1 MNVPFSQDVRLAA
14 AGTITLMIVPGSPEE
29 LAEALA
35 SAQRN
40 HQTIRLFGNS
50 TKDRMGGPIH
60 AADVL
65 ISTAKLNRVL
75 QYEPNDLTIS
85 VEAGMTYRELS
96 SVLAEHR
103 QMVPLDPPFSESA
116 TVGGIVA
123 ANASGPRRRLY
134 GTARDMVIG
143 MTFATLEGKLI
154 RSGGMVVKNV
164 AGLDMGK
171 LMIGSFGTLAAVAVI
186 NFRLHPM
193 PAATRTFVREFVRA
207 AEAIAVRDKILKSSL
222 QPAAVDIVKS
232 AAGYDLM
239 IQAGGSSAVLDR
251 YSRELSSSRVVEGAE
266 ERALWERIREF
277 TPQFLREHEN
287 GAVVR
292 ISCTLSEVGR
302 VLEALPAPALAR
314 AGSGVCYAYYPQ
326 VGDLRHIGELRH
338 IKDLYSKGVGKSVV
352 EFAPQSVCET
362 AELWPDPGSDFA
374 MMKKVKEMF
383 DPQYLLNRGRLYGR
397 I

>member
-1 MNVPFSQDVRLAA
+1 MKVLFSQDVRHAA
-14 AGTITLMIVPGSPEE
+14 AGTITLMIVPGSAEE

-35 SAQRN
+35 SSQRN
-40 HQTIRLFGNS
+40 RQSIHLCGNS
-50 TKDRMGGPIH
+50 TKDRMGGPISP
-60 AADVL
+60 ADVR
-65 ISTAKLNRVL
+65 ISTAGLNRVL
-75 QYEPNDLTIS
+75 QYEPSDLTIS
-85 VEAGMTYRELS
+85 VQAGITYRELS
-96 SVLAEHR
+96 RVLAEHR
-103 QMVPLDPPFSESA
+103 QMVPLDPPFSGRA

-123 ANASGPRRRLY
+123 ANANGPRRRLY

-207 AEAIAVRDKILKSSL
+207 TEAITLREKILKSSL
-222 QPAAVDIVKS
+222 QPAAIDIIKS

-239 IQAGGSSAVLDR
+239 IQAGGSTAVLDR
-251 YSRELSSSRVVEGAE
+251 YSSELAGARVLEGAE
-266 ERALWERIREF
+266 ENTLWERIREL
-277 TPQFLREHEN
+277 TPQFLRENEN
-287 GAVVR
+287 GVVVR

-314 AGSGVCYAYYPQ
+314 AGSGVCYGYFPQ
-326 VGDLRHIGELRH
+326 AGDLRQIEG
-338 IKDLYSKGVGKSVV
+338 LYSKRLGKSVV
-352 EFAPQSVCET
+352 EFAPQNVRET
-362 AELWPDPGSDFA
+362 AELWPEPGSDFA

>member
-1 MNVPFSQDVRLAA
+1 
-14 AGTITLMIVPGSPEE
+14 MIVPGSPEE
-29 LAEALA
+29 LAEALV

-40 HQTIRLFGNS
+40 RHTIHLSGNS
-50 TKDRMGGPIH
+50 TKDRMGGPIC
-60 AADVL
+60 AGDVQ

-75 QYEPNDLTIS
+75 QYEPSDLTIS
-85 VEAGMTYRELS
+85 VEAGIPYRELS
-96 SVLAEHR
+96 RVLAEHR
-103 QMVPLDPPFSESA
+103 QMVPLDPPFSENA
-116 TVGGIVA
+116 TIGGIVA

-171 LMIGSFGTLAAVAVI
+171 LMIGSFGTLAPVAVI

-193 PAATRTFVREFVRA
+193 PVATRTFVRQFVRA
-207 AEAIAVRDKILKSSL
+207 AEVIAARDKILKSPL
-222 QPAAVDIVKS
+222 QPAAVDILKW

-239 IQAGGSSAVLDR
+239 IQAGGSAAVLAR
-251 YSRELSSSRVVEGAE
+251 YSRELQDARVVEGAE
-266 ERALWERIREF
+266 EEALWERIREF
-277 TPQFLREHEN
+277 TPQFLREHAN
-287 GAVVR
+287 GVVLR
-292 ISCTLSEVGR
+292 ISCTLSEVGP

-314 AGSGVCYAYYPQ
+314 AGSGVCYGYYSQ
-326 VGDLRHIGELRH
+326 IADLRQIEN
-338 IKDLYSKGVGKSVV
+338 LYHKGAEKLVV
-352 EFAPQSVCET
+352 EFAPQSIRET
-362 AELWPDPGSDFA
+362 AELWPEPGSDFA